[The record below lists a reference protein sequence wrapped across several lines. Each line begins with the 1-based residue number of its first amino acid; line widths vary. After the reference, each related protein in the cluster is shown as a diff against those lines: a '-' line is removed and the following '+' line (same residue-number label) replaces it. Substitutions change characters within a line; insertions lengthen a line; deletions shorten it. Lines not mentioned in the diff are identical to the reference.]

1 MKCWNCGTQNQKTA
15 KMCKKCGSDLTQPK
29 AEVNEE
35 PAVELRERKIQPW
48 VWALLGLAG
57 LAVVVTLVLISINF
71 MAPNEKNSTKQAAAV
86 MNNADNVD
94 MVVNASESE
103 NEDELHLSD
112 TENIM
117 PALAVAQAQGVG
129 CDWSTCAWMEE
140 DQCVTCGGTWMDYGD
155 EAYCDCSA
163 DKWQSQELEWCKYE
177 GGSWLEDE
185 NRCTFLS
192 PLTEDTQSDFVSAC
206 SDLYYNN
213 QTGDEAGYQAFKAD
227 CKAAGGVDQCW
238 DESCDLSVC
247 LCPDE
252 DNAPLSCNW
261 VTGLEVNS
269 NIKCYD
275 ENGTCWL
282 TIEPT
287 SAFGNLSTGEGQPE
301 VVVKTS
307 DGETYSSLDL
317 KRDNS
322 GCLYDEDQISCLI
335 SEDGTFNTTTVD
347 SVYLCMDLCCLDL
360 DNLES
365 GDVVVQ
371 SGNCPGSGNLEVWD
385 FQLVKGVLTLQI
397 RNSLGWDVNTLEV
410 FLDDAKGDHWST
422 MSCKIDDKYDNI
434 MNCEGWAV
442 YKSGYATM
450 NFYYG
455 SGSSACSVSNV
466 KFSIPEMSRCN
477 YNQNYCS
484 YSDSCCSSGYT
495 CCSCGCK
502 KLDDEESCSDVCD

>member
-15 KMCKKCGSDLTQPK
+15 KVCKKCGRDLSNPETK
-29 AEVNEE
+29 VKEE
-35 PAVELRERKIQPW
+35 PVIDWWERQMQPW
-48 VWALLGLAG
+48 VWASLGLAG
-57 LAVVVTLVLISINF
+57 FALIATLVMVLINLP
-71 MAPNEKNSTKQAAAV
+71 AVDEKGSAKKTAAV
-86 MNNADNVD
+86 MDNTAIADAAVNV
-94 MVVNASESE
+94 SESE
-103 NEDELHLSD
+103 TAVEE
-112 TENIM
+112 
-117 PALAVAQAQGVG
+117 PAEEEGVTSLVSAGAGTQGEG
-129 CDWSTCAWMEE
+129 CDWSTCSWMEE

-163 DKWQSQELEWCKYE
+163 EKWQSQELEWCKYE
-177 GGSWLEDE
+177 GGSWLDDE
-185 NRCTFLS
+185 SRCTFVNTS
-192 PLTEDTQSDFVSAC
+192 TENTQTEFVSAC

-213 QTGDEAGYQAFKAD
+213 QTGNDAGYQAFKAQ
-227 CKAAGGVDQCW
+227 CKEAGGVDQCW
-238 DESCDLSVC
+238 DKSCNLSVC

-252 DNAPLSCNW
+252 DNVPLSCNW
-261 VTGLEVNS
+261 VTGLKIDS

-282 TIEPT
+282 TIEP
-287 SAFGNLSTGEGQPE
+287 SGAVGNLSSGEGQPE

-307 DGETYSSLDL
+307 DGATFSSVDL

-322 GCLYDEDQISCLI
+322 GCIYDENQISCLI

-347 SVYLCMDLCCLDL
+347 AAYLCMDLCCLDL
-360 DNLES
+360 GSLES

-385 FQLVKGVLTLQI
+385 FQLVKGVLTLEI
-397 RNSLGWDVNTLEV
+397 RNSMGWDVNTLEV

-422 MSCKIDDKYDNI
+422 MSCKIDDKYNNI

-455 SGSSACSVSNV
+455 SGSNACSVSNV

-477 YNQNYCS
+477 YNQHYCS
-484 YSDSCCSSGYT
+484 YSDSCCNSGYT

-502 KLDDEESCSDVCD
+502 KLDDDESCSDVCD

>member
-1 MKCWNCGTQNQKTA
+1 MKCWNCGTQNQKTN
-15 KMCKKCGSDLTQPK
+15 KVCKKCGSDLTQPE
-29 AEVNEE
+29 AEIKGAE
-35 PAVELRERKIQPW
+35 PERKVKPW
-48 VWALLGLAG
+48 VWALIGVAG
-57 LAVVVTLVLISINF
+57 LLVVGTLLVVLLNLPAANQKGASR
-71 MAPNEKNSTKQAAAV
+71 QAAAAV
-86 MNNADNVD
+86 EATAVLDAAVDTSKVDSADDQQSPVSD
-94 MVVNASESE
+94 STATT
-103 NEDELHLSD
+103 LS
-112 TENIM
+112 
-117 PALAVAQAQGVG
+117 VGSAQGEG

-140 DQCVTCGGTWMDYGD
+140 AQCETCGGTWSDYGD

-163 DKWQSQELEWCKYE
+163 EKWQSQELEWCKFE
-177 GGSWLEDE
+177 GGSWLDGED
-185 NRCTFLS
+185 RCTFLS
-192 PLTEDTQSDFVSAC
+192 ASSEDNQTGFVSAC

-213 QTGDEAGYQAFKAD
+213 QTGDEAGYSAFKAE
-227 CKAAGGVDQCW
+227 CKTAGGVDQCW
-238 DESCDLSVC
+238 DESCSLSVC
-247 LCPDE
+247 LCPNE
-252 DNAPLSCNW
+252 DNVPLSCNW
-261 VTGLEVNS
+261 VTGLEANS

-282 TIEPT
+282 TIEPS
-287 SAFGNLSTGEGQPE
+287 SAIGNLSSGEGQPE

-307 DGETYSSLDL
+307 DGQTFSSVDL

-322 GCLYDEDQISCLI
+322 GCLYDGDQISCLI

-347 SVYLCMDLCCLDL
+347 AVYLCMDLCCLDL
-360 DNLES
+360 GNLES
-365 GDVVVQ
+365 GNVVVQ

-385 FQLVKGVLTLQI
+385 FQLVKGVLTLEI
-397 RNSLGWDVNTLEV
+397 RNSMGWDVNTLEV

-422 MSCKIDDKYDNI
+422 LSCKIDDKYNNI

-477 YNQNYCS
+477 YNQHYCS

-502 KLDDEESCSDVCD
+502 KLDDDESCSDVCD

>member
-15 KMCKKCGSDLTQPK
+15 KICKKCGSDLTL
-29 AEVNEE
+29 AEAKEKKE
-35 PAVELRERKIQPW
+35 PVVEQQERKVQPW
-48 VWALLGLAG
+48 VWVLVGLAG
-57 LAVVVTLVLISINF
+57 LAVVVTLAFVLINISSAENKDTAKQTAAISDNTAVEEAVENVPGSEGAVEEQTTVGETTSVNF
-71 MAPNEKNSTKQAAAV
+71 TGVE
-86 MNNADNVD
+86 
-94 MVVNASESE
+94 
-103 NEDELHLSD
+103 
-112 TENIM
+112 
-117 PALAVAQAQGVG
+117 AQGEG

-163 DKWQSQELEWCKYE
+163 EKWQSQELEWCKYE

-185 NRCTFLS
+185 SRCTFLNVT
-192 PLTEDTQSDFVSAC
+192 TEDTQTEFVSAC
-206 SDLYYNN
+206 SDLYFNN
-213 QTGDEAGYQAFKAD
+213 QTGDASAYQTFKAE

-238 DESCDLSVC
+238 DETCTLSVC
-247 LCPDE
+247 LCPNE
-252 DNAPLSCNW
+252 DNVPLSCNW
-261 VTGLEVNS
+261 VTGQEVNS

-287 SAFGNLSTGEGQPE
+287 GAFGNLSSGEGQPE
-301 VVVKTS
+301 VVLKTS
-307 DGETYSSLDL
+307 DGATFSSVDL
-317 KRDNS
+317 NRNNS
-322 GCLYDEDQISCLI
+322 GCIYDEDQISCLI
-335 SEDGTFNTTTVD
+335 SEDGTFNTTTVE
-347 SVYLCMDLCCLDL
+347 SVYMCMDLCCLDL

-365 GDVVVQ
+365 GNVVVQ
-371 SGNCPGSGNLEVWD
+371 SGNCPGSGNLEVRD
-385 FQLVKGVLTLQI
+385 FQLLKGVLTLEI
-397 RNSLGWDVNTLEV
+397 RNSMGWDVNTLEV

-422 MSCKIDDKYDNI
+422 LSCKIDDKYETI

-466 KFSIPEMSRCN
+466 KFYLPEMSRCN
-477 YNQNYCS
+477 YDQSYCS
-484 YSDSCCSSGYT
+484 YSDSCCGSSYT

-502 KLDDEESCSDVCD
+502 KLDDDESCSDVCD